1 MSIHSILKFCKISPT
16 VHGFQLNSFIEA
28 ERLTL
33 SSEKSVVLH
42 VGKPTKCKQPCPK
55 LKVHKADMKQVDS
68 TRYLGDIITSCG
80 GAKQSVE
87 NQRNKGWGKIA
98 EI

>member
-1 MSIHSILKFCKISPT
+1 MVDDTIAISKCGIRSIQKNT
-16 VHGFQLNSFIEA
+16 TLNSFIEA

-55 LKVHKADMKQVDS
+55 LKVHKADMEQLAD
-68 TRYLGDIITSCG
+68 
-80 GAKQSVE
+80 
-87 NQRNKGWGKIA
+87 
-98 EI
+98 